1 MTIDRIDESAQ
12 FVSAFF
18 EDEMPKT
25 AIILGSGLSALAD
38 QIEDRIAIP
47 YSRIPHFAQST
58 AEGHKS
64 NLIIGKLGGKAVIAM
79 QGRFHY
85 YEGYSMDQVTLPVR
99 MMARMGVKYLF
110 VSNAAGA
117 VNPDFKVGDMMVITD
132 HINLMP
138 NPLIGPNMKEFGPR
152 FPDMTTAYSPRLR
165 RIAIPHVQNLRGR
178 CRRNVDSS

>member
-64 NLIIGKLGGKAVIAM
+64 NLIIGKLGGKAASAYDGTHGSKIPLCKQRRWCCESRL
-79 QGRFHY
+79 QGGRHD
-85 YEGYSMDQVTLPVR
+85 GYHRPHQP
-99 MMARMGVKYLF
+99 
-110 VSNAAGA
+110 NAQPADW
-117 VNPDFKVGDMMVITD
+117 P
-132 HINLMP
+132 
-138 NPLIGPNMKEFGPR
+138 
-152 FPDMTTAYSPRLR
+152 
-165 RIAIPHVQNLRGR
+165 
-178 CRRNVDSS
+178 